1 MINIGKNSKD
11 LTEILTTIKTAKNR
25 DDLPIIKI
33 TLKRSFI
40 TFNVIILTLMIV
52 IFSLMFA
59 VAIFIP
65 ATETIFFISLI
76 FLIFLFIYGIY
87 REIKEQRLTLFYRN
101 AHDPFY
107 CELNPV
113 SLIIVSGNHKQTLK
127 WLEIKFVNR
136 CITNRSTPAHI
147 AIHSHH
153 NIYLYHNQL
162 PINYRK
168 LFWVFH
174 DYWLRANHRPII
186 KIL

>member
-1 MINIGKNSKD
+1 MKKFINI
-11 LTEILTTIKTAKNR
+11 
-25 DDLPIIKI
+25 
-33 TLKRSFI
+33 
-40 TFNVIILTLMIV
+40 
-52 IFSLMFA
+52 
-59 VAIFIP
+59 
-65 ATETIFFISLI
+65 LI
-76 FLIFLFIYGIY
+76 FLLIFGIY